1 MRLCKTVTAALLALA
16 ILPAAPAGASPAR
29 QPTAPQIEAAAPR
42 DRNAAPHQEKAAPR
56 EEKVAAIEDWD
67 CRGEPLV
74 LVHGTG
80 GNAQTWAPSVATLR
94 NAGYCVFAPNYGD
107 GGFGFAGIFATARV
121 RTSAQFLSEYVDA
134 VLQAT
139 GTSKVRIIGHS
150 QGGMMPR
157 YYLRY
162 LGGAAKVSEL
172 IGLAPSNH
180 GTENPLAPLAAA
192 LCPACADQQAG
203 SPFMREL
210 NADGRDTEPG
220 VDYTVIST
228 ALDEIVTPYQSQFLN
243 GATNVTLQESCPLE
257 LVEHGTIILDPV
269 AWQWVFNAL
278 GTDGPADPAFTPQC
292 TLTAG

>member
-1 MRLCKTVTAALLALA
+1 MAAALLALA
-16 ILPAAPAGASPAR
+16 ILPAAPAFA
-29 QPTAPQIEAAAPR
+29 QQTAAPR
-42 DRNAAPHQEKAAPR
+42 VESAVPR
-56 EEKVAAIEDWD
+56 EEKFAAIEDWD

-80 GNAQTWAPSVATLR
+80 GNAQTWAPSVPALR
-94 NAGYCVFAPNYGD
+94 SAGYCVFAPNYGD
-107 GGFGFAGIFATARV
+107 AGFGFAGIFGTARV
-121 RTSAQFLSEYVDA
+121 RTSAEFLAGYVDA
-134 VLQAT
+134 VLAAT
-139 GTSKVRIIGHS
+139 GASKVRIIGHS

-203 SPFMREL
+203 SSFLREL

-228 ALDEIVTPYQSQFLN
+228 AFDQVVTPYQSQFLN
-243 GATNVTLQESCPLE
+243 GATNVIVQESCPLD
-257 LVEHGTIILDPV
+257 LAGHGTIILDPV

-278 GTDGPADPAFTPQC
+278 GTDGPADATFTPSC
-292 TLTAG
+292 GLMAG